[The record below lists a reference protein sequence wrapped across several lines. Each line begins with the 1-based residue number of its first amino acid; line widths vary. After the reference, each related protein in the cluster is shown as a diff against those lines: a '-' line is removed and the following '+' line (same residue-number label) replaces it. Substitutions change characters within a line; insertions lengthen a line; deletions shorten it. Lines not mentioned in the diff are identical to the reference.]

1 MHGVGDIALLVQ
13 AERHFDHTLVE
24 DLQLGFDAPLDHLLT
39 EVLDRVLRVLEDF
52 IAAEIER
59 AAVEG
64 RHFGEQLRRLQ
75 PFVVGHADGTSRRRL
90 DDYVRANRTDSVHN
104 LFEAVFILRGLA
116 VVVAHVQVDDARA
129 GIVGRLG
136 LPGALFHRVGDCGV
150 VFLEY
155 FRSADRGRYD
165 QFFHGVFG

>member
-59 AAVEG
+59 AAVE
-64 RHFGEQLRRLQ
+64 
-75 PFVVGHADGTSRRRL
+75 